1 MPGRYVPEAG
11 DIVTLNFDPQAGH
24 EQAGFRPALIL
35 SAKGFNR
42 IGVAMLC
49 PITTKPRG
57 LPFEVAL
64 LASGKTV
71 GVVLCQHLKSHDW
84 IARNAKFVEKAPAEV
99 MEAVR
104 ERVAVILGLGG
115 A

>member
-42 IGVAMLC
+42 IGIAMLC

-64 LASGKTV
+64 PASCKTI
-71 GVVLCQHLKSHDW
+71 GVVLCQHLKSQDW

-99 MEAVR
+99 MEAVQ
-104 ERVAVILGLGG
+104 ERVTVILGLCSK
-115 A
+115 